1 MTYNLFC
8 LYLSFTKELFSLH
21 LGHHTARLVMTQK
34 MLSEKVYRKKKVSPP
49 SSTKA
54 HPLRDIQ
61 AELSQF
67 LITIYKQTYLK
78 YTIYRIFEAYLN
90 ILFCSWTTEKYFS
103 YAKKKLAYTQLKIE
117 SYLIIQK
124 LPSEEIPSGSLSH
137 FLCSEVSIVVLS
149 YY

>member
-34 MLSEKVYRKKKVSPP
+34 MLSEKSLQKKKVYPP

-67 LITIYKQTYLK
+67 LITIYKQINLK
-78 YTIYRIFEAYLN
+78 SQFTEFLKHTLTSCFAAEQRKN
-90 ILFCSWTTEKYFS
+90 ISPTLKKTCLHTTENRILLDNTKATIRRNPFR
-103 YAKKKLAYTQLKIE
+103 
-117 SYLIIQK
+117 IIK
-124 LPSEEIPSGSLSH
+124 PLPL
-137 FLCSEVSIVVLS
+137 L
-149 YY
+149 